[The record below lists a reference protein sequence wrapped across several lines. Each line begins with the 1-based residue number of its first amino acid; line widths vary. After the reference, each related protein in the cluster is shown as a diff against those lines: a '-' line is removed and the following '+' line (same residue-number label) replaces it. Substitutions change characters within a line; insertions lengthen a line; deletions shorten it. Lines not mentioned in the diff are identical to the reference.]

1 MGERWPVSE
10 TIRILSGRVIFNI
23 LFAVTLCLNPVLAQ
37 DQTDVVRGKWL
48 MHYDLSN
55 SLYKHLTGQAV
66 DLLIKR
72 TEAVSAIRTPSGWIG
87 RQQFIED
94 ALSRIMGLF
103 PEKTPL
109 NAKVVRVIKKEDYRI
124 EHVIFESQPG
134 FFVTSSLFVPDGVK
148 RNRKTPAV
156 IYCSGHTE
164 EGYRSKVY
172 LHVILN
178 LVKKGFIVFAF
189 DPVGQGERLE
199 YYDPETGKSSV
210 GGPTREHSYP
220 GAQAFISGSSQAYHM
235 IWDGIRAVDYLL
247 ERKEIDPARI
257 GITGRSG
264 GGTQSA
270 YIAAFDKRIYAAAP
284 ENYITNYTRL
294 LQSIGP
300 QDAEQNLFNLISA
313 GLDHPD
319 FLIVRAP
326 KPALM
331 ITTSE
336 DMFSLQGAVE
346 TEREVAAVYRALG
359 HEENF
364 SRVED
369 DAGHAST
376 LKNREAMY
384 AFFQRHLGNPADSS
398 DEAVQLPSPEEMQV
412 TQTGQVSTS
421 LKSLTVFSLNREISE
436 TKLREVGE
444 SRNNS
449 PEFTKTAVSSAIRL
463 SGYIEPVSVEKP
475 VFTGRI
481 IREGYVVEKYF
492 VRGEGNY
499 VIPYLLFKPDRV
511 EGVYLI
517 YLHPDGKKAESSP
530 GGGIEKFIQNGYI
543 VLAPDL
549 PGTGEA
555 RSDIFKGDAYFDG
568 VSHNL
573 WYLSMLTGRSI
584 TGILAGDIA
593 RLAGVIKSQDN
604 KAVICGFAKSEMGV
618 AMLHAAAFTGDFKSV
633 TLVEPLASFSSIVMN
648 RHYNHKYIPFAVPGA
663 LREYDLPDLAA
674 SLAPSRLII
683 AGMVDGNGTHNDK
696 EGIRDAGEI
705 IRAGYLRNKV
715 PEMLQISE
723 DIQDENLFRMWNN
736 NK

>member
-10 TIRILSGRVIFNI
+10 TIRILAGRVIFSI
-23 LFAVTLCLNPVLAQ
+23 LLAVTLCMNPVLAQ

-72 TEAVSAIRTPSGWIG
+72 TEAVSAIRTPSGWME

-94 ALSRIMGLF
+94 ALSRIMGPF

-109 NAKVVRVIKKEDYRI
+109 NAKVVRVIKKENYRI

-134 FFVTSSLFVPDGVK
+134 FFVTSSLFIPDGVK
-148 RNRKTPAV
+148 KDRKTPAV
-156 IYCSGHTE
+156 IYCSGHSE

-178 LVKKGFIVFAF
+178 LVKKGFIVLAF

-199 YYDPETGKSSV
+199 YYDPETGLSSV

-235 IWDGIRAVDYLL
+235 VWDGIRAVDYLL

-270 YIAAFDKRIYAAAP
+270 YIAAFDKRIHAAAP

-336 DMFSLQGAVE
+336 DMFSIQGAVE
-346 TEREVAAVYRALG
+346 TEREVSAVYKALG

-376 LKNREAMY
+376 MKNREAMY
-384 AFFQRHLGNPADSS
+384 AFFQQHLGQPGDSAD
-398 DEAVQLPSPEEMQV
+398 ETVQLPLPEEMLV
-412 TQTGQVSTS
+412 TATGQVSSS
-421 LKSLTVFSLNREISE
+421 LRSHTVFSLNREISE

-444 SRNNS
+444 LRENS
-449 PEFTKTAVSSAIRL
+449 PEFTKTAVNSAIRL
-463 SGYIEPVSVEKP
+463 SGYIEPVNVEKP

-492 VRGEGNY
+492 VRGEGDY
-499 VIPYLLFKPDRV
+499 VIPYLLFRPERNS
-511 EGVYLI
+511 GVYLV

-530 GGGIEKFIQNGYI
+530 GGEIEKFVKNGYI
-543 VLAPDL
+543 VMAPDL

-555 RSDIFKGDAYFDG
+555 RSDTFRGDAYFDG

-593 RLAGVIKSQDN
+593 RLAAVIKSQDN
-604 KAVICGFAKSEMGV
+604 KAVICGFALKEMGIPMV
-618 AMLHAAAFTGDFKSV
+618 HSAAFTGAFESV

-648 RHYNHKYIPFAVPGA
+648 RFYNHKYIPFAVPGS
-663 LREYDLPDLAA
+663 LMEYDLPDLAA

-683 AGMVDGNGTHNDK
+683 AGMVDGNGKRDDK
-696 EGIRDAGEI
+696 EGIIKAGEI
-705 IRAGYLRNKV
+705 IGKGYVRNRV
-715 PEMLQISE
+715 PEMLQITE
-723 DIQDENLFRMWNN
+723 DIQEENLYRMWHN